1 MLMPM
6 ALLWLKIAVVLYGVA
21 TLAVLPTALYD
32 RAMLRRWAVPA
43 AVCAVLLHSVSLIET
58 LNAAHHLLPV
68 GVHETRSLFGL
79 IFGITFLLVYWR
91 YRTVSIGV
99 FVLPIAF
106 LLALLPAFGQGRE
119 ELRAPVV
126 HSGWILLHIALLLAA
141 YAALAVSLIASI
153 LYLLDERRLK
163 SKQPRGGL
171 RWLPPLET
179 LDQIA
184 AKSLVLGFPCMTIGL
199 IIGSFLAEE
208 SIGASFFLDPKVLLS
223 FAMWGAYVAMIF
235 IRRSAGLRGRRAV
248 YLSSFVMV
256 VVLAVWAAN
265 HFSQVHRFP
274 TP

>member
-1 MLMPM
+1 MQV
-6 ALLWLKIAVVLYGVA
+6 LWLKIAVVLYGLA
-21 TLAVLPTALYD
+21 TLAVLPVALYD
-32 RAMLRRWAVPA
+32 RPRWARVAVPA
-43 AVCAVLLHSVSLIET
+43 ALAAVFFHFVSLIEM

-68 GVHETRSLFGL
+68 EVHETRSLFGL
-79 IFGITFLLVYWR
+79 IFGVTFLLVYWR
-91 YRTVSIGV
+91 YRTVSLGV

-106 LLALLPAFGQGRE
+106 LLSLLPAFGHRSE
-119 ELRAPVV
+119 EL
-126 HSGWILLHIALLLAA
+126 SGLTMHGDWIFLHVALLLAA
-141 YAALAVSLIASI
+141 YAALAVSLIASV
-153 LYLLDERRLK
+153 LYLVEERRLK
-163 SKQPRGGL
+163 SKNRPSGT

-184 AKSLVLGFPCMTIGL
+184 AKALVLGFPCMTVGL
-199 IIGSFLAEE
+199 MIGSFLAEE

-248 YLSSFVMV
+248 YLSSFAMV

-265 HFSQVHRFP
+265 HFSHVHRFP

>member
-1 MLMPM
+1 M

-32 RAMLRRWAVPA
+32 RATLRRLAVPA
-43 AVCAVLLHSVSLIET
+43 AVCAVLLHFVALIET

-68 GVHETRSLFGL
+68 SVHETRSLFGL

-91 YRTVSIGV
+91 YKTVSIGV

-119 ELRAPVV
+119 ELAAPVV
-126 HSGWILLHIALLLAA
+126 HSGWIFLHIALLLAA
-141 YAALAVSLIASI
+141 YAALAVSLIASV
-153 LYLLDERRLK
+153 LYLLEERRLK
-163 SKQPRGGL
+163 SKSTGSGL

-184 AKSLVLGFPCMTIGL
+184 AKSLVLGFPCMTVGL

-208 SIGASFFLDPKVLLS
+208 TIGASFFADPKVLLS

-235 IRRSAGLRGRRAV
+235 IRRASGLRGRRAV
-248 YLSSFVMV
+248 YLSGFVMV

-265 HFSQVHRFP
+265 QFSQVHRFP